1 MNRQLIFYVLFIAIF
16 GLLVWLIIYWG
27 RQLEIDPSQP
37 GRPGEITQPVAAQPA
52 SDSAVELFGQSLADN
67 LAHPLSLLLL
77 QITVVVLCA
86 RLFGF
91 VFGKIGQPTV
101 IGEMIAGIILGPSL
115 LGWLW
120 PLASAFLFRP
130 ASLPNLQFFSQLG
143 LILFM
148 FIVGLELEVSLLKNK
163 AHTAVIVSHASIVFP
178 FCLGVGLAYLLFS
191 SFAPTGVSFLAFSL
205 FMGIAMSIT
214 AFPVLARIIQER
226 GLTQS
231 PLGVL
236 AITCAAADDVTAWCI
251 LAAVVAIIQAGT
263 VATALLTLL
272 LAMGYVLVM
281 LYLVRPL
288 LQRLGAKYGQPGQV
302 NKTFI
307 AALFVVLFLSALA
320 TEVIGIHALFGAF
333 LAGAIMPANPAF
345 RHWLITR
352 LEDISLV
359 ILLPLF
365 FAFTGL
371 KTQLGLL
378 NQGYLWLIW
387 ALIMLVAVIGKFG
400 GSLVAARMTGQ
411 SWADSLA
418 IGALMN
424 TRGLIQL
431 VVLEIGFELG
441 ILTPTV
447 FTMMVLMALAT
458 TFMTTPALSLIDF
471 FSKRRLP
478 NRVSPSEK
486 TL

>member
-1 MNRQLIFYVLFIAIF
+1 
-16 GLLVWLIIYWG
+16 
-27 RQLEIDPSQP
+27 
-37 GRPGEITQPVAAQPA
+37 
-52 SDSAVELFGQSLADN
+52 
-67 LAHPLSLLLL
+67 
-77 QITVVVLCA
+77 
-86 RLFGF
+86 
-91 VFGKIGQPTV
+91 
-101 IGEMIAGIILGPSL
+101 
-115 LGWLW
+115 
-120 PLASAFLFRP
+120 
-130 ASLPNLQFFSQLG
+130 
-143 LILFM
+143 
-148 FIVGLELEVSLLKNK
+148 
-163 AHTAVIVSHASIVFP
+163 
-178 FCLGVGLAYLLFS
+178 LGVGLAYLLFS
-191 SFAPTGVSFLAFSL
+191 NFAPTQVSFLAFSL

-263 VATALLTLL
+263 AATALLTLL
-272 LAMGYVLVM
+272 LAVGYVGVM

-288 LQRLGAKYGQPGQV
+288 LQRLGEKYGQPGQV

-307 AALFVVLFLSALA
+307 AALFIVLFLSAFA
-320 TEVIGIHALFGAF
+320 TEVMGIHALFGAF
-333 LAGAIMPANPAF
+333 LAGAMMPANPAF

-371 KTQLGLL
+371 KTELGLL

-387 ALIMLVAVIGKFG
+387 ALIMLVAVLGKFG
-400 GSLVAARMTGQ
+400 GSLAAARITGQ

-441 ILTPTV
+441 VLSPTV

-478 NRVSPSEK
+478 NSVAHK
-486 TL
+486 AQ